1 MNDPKRWI
9 EEGDGTPAGA
19 RELLRSAVRPRPMTP
34 VEAARTAARVAPLA
48 AAPSGGAALPMWAK
62 GLLVVA
68 GLGAGGLALHGVVQG
83 GLRAAVLAPPS
94 PRLEHLLAERLLSF
108 AQGAMR
114 SVETAPAAPALD
126 PPSPAAEAPRP
137 TAFAPRREP
146 PRNVGR
152 NVRQNGPAPAPEP
165 AGSAASDGDAL
176 LREATRLEQAR
187 ARLAQ
192 SPEASLAALDEHRRE
207 FPKGQLT
214 AEREFITIDALM
226 RLGRTEEARARAEVF
241 LMKYALSPYAERVRR
256 LVGSAPS
263 GGAP

>member
-9 EEGDGTPAGA
+9 EEERGAPAGA

-48 AAPSGGAALPMWAK
+48 AAPSGGAPLPMWAK

-83 GLRAAVLAPPS
+83 GLRAAVLAPPP
-94 PRLEHLLAERLLSF
+94 PRLEHLPPERLLSI
-108 AQGAMR
+108 ARGAMR
-114 SVETAPAAPALD
+114 SVEAAPAAPALD
-126 PPSPAAEAPRP
+126 PLSPAAEAPRP
-137 TAFAPRREP
+137 AASAPRREP
-146 PRNVGR
+146 PPR
-152 NVRQNGPAPAPEP
+152 NVRQNKPAPPPAP
-165 AGSAASDGDAL
+165 AGSAASESDAL

-207 FPKGQLT
+207 FPRGQLT
-214 AEREFITIDALM
+214 AEREFIAIDALM
-226 RLGRTEEARARAEVF
+226 RLGRTEEARAHAEAF
-241 LMKYALSPYAERVRR
+241 LARYASSPYAERVRR
-256 LVGSAPS
+256 LAGRAPSGSAP
-263 GGAP
+263 